1 MLSLDLHGVRHA
13 DVSGEV
19 DRFLSA
25 NLSAHS
31 KEVTIVTGNSEKM
44 KAEVRRVLAE
54 YNLQGVEGFFNKGE
68 LRVDL
73 T

>member
-25 NLSAHS
+25 NLSVHS
-31 KEVTIVTGNSEKM
+31 KEVTI
-44 KAEVRRVLAE
+44 
-54 YNLQGVEGFFNKGE
+54 
-68 LRVDL
+68 
-73 T
+73 